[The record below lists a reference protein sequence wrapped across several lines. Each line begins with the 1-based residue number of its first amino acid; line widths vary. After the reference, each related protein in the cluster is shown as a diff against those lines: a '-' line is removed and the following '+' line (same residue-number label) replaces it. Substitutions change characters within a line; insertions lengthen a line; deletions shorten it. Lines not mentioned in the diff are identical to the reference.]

1 MGRLAPGPCP
11 CAAGLLAEAPPRT
24 TLRRERGGWMG
35 GNFEVEAE
43 FQVDDSPL
51 PDQRLADSQSQDR
64 VRAALGRLSAD
75 QLQVIELSYYEE
87 KAHGDIANTLGIPLG
102 TVKSRLR
109 LAMGRLREL
118 LREPS

>member
-1 MGRLAPGPCP
+1 MLFR
-11 CAAGLLAEAPPRT
+11 
-24 TLRRERGGWMG
+24 
-35 GNFEVEAE
+35 
-43 FQVDDSPL
+43 S
-51 PDQRLADSQSQDR
+51 QRLADSQSQER

-75 QLQVIELSYYEE
+75 QLQAIELSYYEE